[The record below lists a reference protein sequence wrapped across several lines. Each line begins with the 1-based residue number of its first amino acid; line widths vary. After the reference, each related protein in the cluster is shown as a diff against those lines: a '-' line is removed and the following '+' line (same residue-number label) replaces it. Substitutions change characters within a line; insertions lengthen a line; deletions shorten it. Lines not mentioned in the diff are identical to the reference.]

1 MTTNIRKLMEALE
14 NLNQTP
20 SQELVSDFDSEL
32 DALIQRTWQTAED
45 LSSDPGVGDFDFIVL
60 ETQLEKVLKSYMPN
74 NINEELSDKEF
85 GQIRSDQEDSA
96 REFLVAGFDAN
107 LDSLLRKA
115 AEDADRIGGEYRGP
129 GIRRQLYKI
138 AKAAVLKELGNN
150 GQ

>member
-1 MTTNIRKLMEALE
+1 MKIKDIQEA
-14 NLNQTP
+14 N
-20 SQELVSDFDSEL
+20 
-32 DALIQRTWQTAED
+32 
-45 LSSDPGVGDFDFIVL
+45 
-60 ETQLEKVLKSYMPN
+60 
-74 NINEELSDKEF
+74 ELSDEEF